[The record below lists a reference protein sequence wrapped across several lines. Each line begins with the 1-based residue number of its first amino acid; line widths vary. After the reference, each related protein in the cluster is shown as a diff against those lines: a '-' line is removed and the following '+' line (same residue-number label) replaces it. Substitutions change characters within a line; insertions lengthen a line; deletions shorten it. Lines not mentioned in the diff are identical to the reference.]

1 MWIIP
6 PIVGQKVTLNPR
18 SSNYNDFRSQSR
30 GGDGYIV
37 KVDGSVGAEWLKGNT
52 DVAITVVWEKGRT
65 NRYRMDELL
74 AIDSFK
80 IIERVEF
87 MSSYFHNILDK
98 QTKDFVEHRVIIDG
112 DDIRHYDTF
121 DKQKRLDVLN
131 DTAEIYSSLSD
142 SYQNNQE
149 VQVRYISTLEEIE
162 RTKRTE
168 PVVLFLDGEGEDA
181 STPKKHLSD
190 LETSVGT
197 TDQSTLANYGINPS
211 VELFSTGHA
220 NAYNHD
226 FVTDLRAP
234 RRAGWNSV
242 EVDTDFINPCIEILG
257 AQYQPGVMTELNART
272 GIGRRV
278 AVIDEDYLTEEQINA
293 IPVTNLY
300 EQVRRANV
308 YANLPT
314 PTVERIQEEPG
325 QGVQRM
331 LADWEALLPTVR
343 DTQEQE
349 RMREEV
355 RRLTEEYNNRNRTS
369 NP

>member
-242 EVDTDFINPCIEILG
+242 EVDTDFINPCVEFLEPVRG
-257 AQYQPGVMTELNART
+257 NLRTNAVVDSEYLMDNVDWDNLRAQAQAVTLQP
-272 GIGRRV
+272 
-278 AVIDEDYLTEEQINA
+278 
-293 IPVTNLY
+293 TN
-300 EQVRRANV
+300 
-308 YANLPT
+308 T
-314 PTVERIQEEPG
+314 
-325 QGVQRM
+325 QRM
-331 LADWEALLPTVR
+331 LADWESMIDIVT
-343 DTQEQE
+343 DTQERE

-355 RRLTEEYNNRNRTS
+355 RRMTEEYNNRNRTS